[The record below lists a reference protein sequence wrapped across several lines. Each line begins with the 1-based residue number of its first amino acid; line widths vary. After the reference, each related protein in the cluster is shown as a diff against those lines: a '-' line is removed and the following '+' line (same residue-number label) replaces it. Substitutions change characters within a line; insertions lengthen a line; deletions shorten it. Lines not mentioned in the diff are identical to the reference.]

1 MEIEKSPPEIA
12 KKLWNI
18 VRIVFY
24 MMRKGIAKSK
34 IMLDL
39 HTLLKR
45 GKIASKAAIGNLLM
59 LHHHHHHNNNYY
71 SALTCRSNDINA
83 SFVSPREYEFSCS
96 NSPVVYGLSKR
107 RNHRHHRPEE
117 LKVMHKV
124 LDILN
129 RYDVVEAS
137 SPLPGFGRSPAG
149 RQLRV
154 TDSPFPVKDP
164 EEKHDQVDRDC
175 EEFIK
180 NFYKDLKNQ
189 KRIAAGVES
198 PSPYHVWA
206 R

>member
-24 MMRKGIAKSK
+24 MMRKSLAKSK

-39 HTLLKR
+39 HMLLKR
-45 GKIASKAAIGNLLM
+45 GKLASKAAIGNLM
-59 LHHHHHHNNNYY
+59 LHHHHHY
-71 SALTCRSNDINA
+71 SALTCRSNDVA
-83 SFVSPREYEFSCS
+83 TSFVSPREYEFSCS
-96 NSPVVYGLSKR
+96 NSPAYR
-107 RNHRHHRPEE
+107 RNHVQRHHQPDHHD

-124 LDILN
+124 FDILN

-137 SPLPGFGRSPAG
+137 PLPGFGHSPVG

-164 EEKHDQVDRDC
+164 EENHQVDRDC

-180 NFYKDLKNQ
+180 KFYKDLKNQ
-189 KRIAAGVES
+189 KRVAALES

>member
-1 MEIEKSPPEIA
+1 MEMEMEKSPPEIA

-24 MMRKGIAKSK
+24 MMRKSLAKSK

-39 HTLLKR
+39 HMLLKR
-45 GKIASKAAIGNLLM
+45 GKLASKAAIGNLM
-59 LHHHHHHNNNYY
+59 LHHHHNHNYY
-71 SALTCRSNDINA
+71 SALTCRSNDVTT
-83 SFVSPREYEFSCS
+83 SFISPREYEFSCS
-96 NSPVVYGLSKR
+96 NSPAYGPSKR
-107 RNHRHHRPEE
+107 RNHVNRHHQPDHD

-124 LDILN
+124 FDILN

-137 SPLPGFGRSPAG
+137 PLPGFGRSPVG

-164 EEKHDQVDRDC
+164 EENHQVDRDC

-180 NFYKDLKNQ
+180 KFYKDLKNQ
-189 KRIAAGVES
+189 KRIAALES
-198 PSPYHVWA
+198 PSPYHIRA